1 MNAHIKR
8 NDKTSIRIGI
18 IKEIYQPGM
27 SALDIANAVAA
38 RTHEQL
44 SRMVIMGIYARNRAE
59 LAEYP
64 LRAWGETKQS
74 AKLKRDR
81 RHRENDA
88 KRERRRLARIQREAE
103 RAAAPPRPRKERKAP
118 EPSEPQAYDATAT
131 LKRLFELGAHECRWP
146 IIGSKA
152 DTLFC
157 GHRAAGVYCDHHQL
171 RSVGKGTISEQRAP
185 NDLRR
190 YAA

>member
-1 MNAHIKR
+1 MNIHVR
-8 NDKTSIRIGI
+8 RSEKTNARIEL
-18 IKEIYQPGM
+18 IKELYTPGM

-64 LRAWGETKQS
+64 LRGWGETKS
-74 AKLKRDR
+74 RPERLVDR
-81 RHRENDA
+81 RHRENNA
-88 KRERRRLARIQREAE
+88 KRERRRLARLQREAE
-103 RAAAPPRPRKERKAP
+103 RAAVPPRPPKERKAP
-118 EPSEPQAYDATAT
+118 EPSEAQAYDATAT
-131 LKRLFELGAHECRWP
+131 LKRLFELDTTECRWP
-146 IIGSKA
+146 IAGSKA
-152 DTLFC
+152 DIQFC
-157 GHRAAGVYCDHHQL
+157 GHPASGTYCDHHQL

-190 YAA
+190 HAA